1 MFEDCDA
8 FGGGHDD
15 KGDVNDL
22 FIDDHYYDDDD
33 FDDNLNDC
41 TIAPLAPAVLMD
53 CGFEEVAFPESVTRK
68 QIF

>member
-8 FGGGHDD
+8 FGGDHDD
-15 KGDVNDL
+15 KGDVNDGTNAPV
-22 FIDDHYYDDDD
+22 D

>member
-1 MFEDCDA
+1 MTA
-8 FGGGHDD
+8 PMH
-15 KGDVNDL
+15 L
-22 FIDDHYYDDDD
+22 FIDDHYYDDDDD

-68 QIF
+68 QIFRFKQRLGIRNV